1 MSHAVKK
8 EKLIKRAK
16 IQGAKAA
23 MRIGAEGAGR
33 VVLVVIREK
42 RLLSKI
48 VI

>member
-8 EKLIKRAK
+8 EKFIKKVK

-23 MRIGAEGAGR
+23 MRIGAEEAGR
-33 VVLVVIREK
+33 VVLVVIRGK

-48 VI
+48 AI